1 MEPNEDRG
9 ERFAAIAKEIG
20 TESPTLEAAERE
32 SENLKLA
39 IEQTQ
44 QWLEKTG

>member
-1 MEPNEDRG
+1 MEPNKDRG
-9 ERFAAIAKEIG
+9 VRFAAIAKEIQ
-20 TESPTLEAAERE
+20 TESPTIEAVERE

-44 QWLEKTG
+44 Q